1 MAKEDK
7 TYIAILDEILPIE
20 FILKS
25 LKEEIEKNTPNKM
38 KALELAMKARG
49 IDRRTPEEVL
59 HDERF
64 GFM

>member
-1 MAKEDK
+1 MATEEK
-7 TYIAILDEILPIE
+7 TYIAILDEVLPIE
-20 FILKS
+20 FILKAIR
-25 LKEEIEKNTPNKM
+25 KEIEENTPNKM

-64 GFM
+64 SFM